1 MWPTILVP
9 DLWLIKMTEIT
20 NLLQAAEA
28 CIHRCVDEKRQVLM
42 DTKSRHLCLW
52 EHDENV
58 DMKVKIVGVPDKL
71 IAIRMEAISHMH
83 VIKPGQ
89 RTKICDYI
97 LMADVDDC
105 VHMILIEM
113 KKTYNEKNPKRR
125 AENQLR
131 SSLPILKYIH
141 CICFLEQTTSVISC
155 LTKTHYWVF
164 CEKDY
169 HSLDKQ
175 STAGNPIER
184 IRSILYKNIEIKI
197 YSAPQIPFRAL
208 IGQK

>member
-1 MWPTILVP
+1 
-9 DLWLIKMTEIT
+9 MTEIT
-20 NLLQAAEA
+20 DLLQSAEV
-28 CIHRCVDEKRQVLM
+28 CIRRCVDGKDEKRQVLVSA
-42 DTKSRHLCLW
+42 KSRHLCLW

-58 DMKVKIVGVPDKL
+58 NMSVQIVGVPDKL

-97 LMADVDDC
+97 LMADIDDC

-113 KKTYNEKNPKRR
+113 KKVYNEKDSKRR

-141 CICFLEQTTSVISC
+141 CICLLEQTASAISQ

-164 CEKDY
+164 CEKDNY
-169 HSLDKQ
+169 WLDKQ
-175 STAGNPIER
+175 FIAGNPIER
-184 IRSILYKNIEIKI
+184 IRSIRYKDIDINI
-197 YSAPQIPFRAL
+197 YPAPRIPFRML
-208 IGQK
+208 IGQE